1 MSEVTVHCPA
11 CGGAIST
18 PVRVKAVE
26 LSRMGQRVEVF
37 FNSTVVEHVC
47 EES

>member
-1 MSEVTVHCPA
+1 MKVHCPD
-11 CGGAIST
+11 CGAGIEV

-37 FNSTVVEHVC
+37 FGSVVVEHVC
-47 EES
+47 EPQE